1 MTCDVSL
8 QKSAMVNTRS
18 EANRVSRDARN
29 EREEGNSKAEAVT
42 DDFIYGA
49 LFQGIRKDGAL
60 MVDIA
65 RKPP

>member
-1 MTCDVSL
+1 
-8 QKSAMVNTRS
+8 MVNTRS